1 MFRQWRARVRAWTV
15 LASST
20 TGAIAAAG
28 LLIAGIAFI
37 DQRTNLSFGL
47 LYLFPVILVGTVLPR
62 WQVLVTAS
70 LCAWL
75 TAVFNRFPFASSESL
90 AQDALVFFAL
100 AGTGLVAGE
109 LTRSR
114 RREIEH
120 VREVEREM
128 AARRGAEEQLIFL
141 INTSPAAI
149 VTVNAGGEVVLA
161 NAAAHRLFGVAI
173 DQLPGQPIGHYIPA
187 LGYVPSGARTPEF
200 QTEMQCRGERDCEN
214 VFRNRAEPR

>member
-1 MFRQWRARVRAWTV
+1 MFASWRARVREWTV

-20 TGAIAAAG
+20 TGAIVAAG
-28 LLIAGIAFI
+28 LLIAAIAFI

-62 WQVLVTAS
+62 WQVLPMVL
-70 LCAWL
+70 LCTWL
-75 TAVFNRFPFASSESL
+75 TRLFNGFSFGPAESL
-90 AQDALVFFAL
+90 AQDALVFVAL

-109 LTRSR
+109 LTRGR

-128 AARRGAEEQLIFL
+128 AARRGAEEQLTFL

-161 NAAAHRLFGVAI
+161 NAAAIGCSALRAI
-173 DQLPGQPIGHYIPA
+173 SCRASRSGTTCR
-187 LGYVPSGARTPEF
+187 PSATCRRARAC
-200 QTEMQCRGERDCEN
+200 QR
-214 VFRNRAEPR
+214 FRQRCSAAASG